1 MGFVQGTK
9 YSHKDMDGNIVTS
22 LDGYNSYLLIVDYAT
37 RYKWVHGTMLQL
49 QKYIHTDEGR
59 ELWGSHDFQKM
70 AREAGFIME
79 PTAADASFQNGI
91 AECPNRTLG
100 DMMRC
105 LLLGANLGPKYWSWA
120 LIHAVYLKNRIPHRA
135 IDTTSIQAYTGVR
148 PSAKSICIFGC
159 PAVIRL
165 PGHRPAKLDSHTA
178 TGIFLGYT
186 ATQNKIYF

>member
-1 MGFVQGTK
+1 
-9 YSHKDMDGNIVTS
+9 MDGNIVTS

-37 RYKWVHGTMLQL
+37 RYKWVFLTKNKTPQVETARAFLKTHGTTLPF

-79 PTAADASFQNGI
+79 PTAADAFFQNGI

-135 IDTTSIQAYTGVR
+135 IGTTSIQA
-148 PSAKSICIFGC
+148 
-159 PAVIRL
+159 
-165 PGHRPAKLDSHTA
+165 
-178 TGIFLGYT
+178 
-186 ATQNKIYF
+186 